1 MEMSKHDSAWLRQR
15 ISIREFYI
23 SRAWA
28 LELKNMMIFKTFN
41 IFVRVWEDGLR
52 GSWLGS
58 VWILQF
64 YIFALL
70 LEIQHNSGA
79 HVVILA
85 HSVIAKKERHILT
98 PFNMPL
104 CFT

>member
-1 MEMSKHDSAWLRQR
+1 MGCVGAGLDQS
-15 ISIREFYI
+15 EFC
-23 SRAWA
+23 
-28 LELKNMMIFKTFN
+28 NF
-41 IFVRVWEDGLR
+41 
-52 GSWLGS
+52 
-58 VWILQF
+58 
-64 YIFALL
+64 IFALL